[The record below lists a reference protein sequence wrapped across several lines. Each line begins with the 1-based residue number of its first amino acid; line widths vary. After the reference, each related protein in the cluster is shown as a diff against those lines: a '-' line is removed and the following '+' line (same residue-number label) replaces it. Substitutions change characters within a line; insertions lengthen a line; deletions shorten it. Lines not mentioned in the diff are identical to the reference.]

1 MLHFATYFSCL
12 GVPTVINITIDST
25 IPLMPVLECSVVSSP
40 NTTIIWLDTSG
51 QRIISDPQG
60 TYTISTTGPD
70 ANFMFVS
77 QLQFNVNATLSDQG
91 IYTCNATNTIGS
103 DQRTTN
109 LTITCKR
116 GFIMIYSSLFCIP
129 CGMYSILTLY
139 FK

>member
-40 NTTIIWLDTSG
+40 NTTIIWLDTD
-51 QRIISDPQG
+51 QREILSDDWPK
-60 TYTISTTGPD
+60 YTINTTGSES
-70 ANFMFVS
+70 NFTLVS

-91 IYTCNATNTIGS
+91 IYTCNATNKLGS
-103 DQRTTN
+103 YQETTN

-116 GFIMIYSSLFCIP
+116 GFIMIYSCLFCIP
-129 CGMYSILTLY
+129 CGMYSILTWY